1 MLFTRD
7 VSLFGGTCHF
17 EYPSGNGTGWKL
29 WHAAILEEHVNN
41 LIITLHQFLGWFE
54 HNMTCQLWRV
64 TWKYILCCVGNRIG
78 KDSDNLQTSV
88 FRHMVGYVYGTW
100 LNKPQIRRR
109 SKKQWNFYYT
119 FCFSF
124 NISFTLSLSTYAV
137 FMKPEIDFDRDIIWN
152 AIMTLTSD
160 QMTFQHTKN
169 TYLFFH
175 FNLTLWTILYT
186 NLENESFICPISF
199 RSYFISNFSSF
210 ITISI
215 TASLSTDFY
224 QHHTSN
230 TSQNEKSRP
239 AHTIRPMS

>member
-64 TWKYILCCVGNRIG
+64 TWKYILCYVWEIELG
-78 KDSDNLQTSV
+78 KTAITFKRPFFVIWLAMCN
-88 FRHMVGYVYGTW
+88 GTW

-124 NISFTLSLSTYAV
+124 NISFPLSLSTYAA
-137 FMKPEIDFDRDIIWN
+137 FIKPEIDFDRDIIWN

-160 QMTFQHTKN
+160 QMTFQNTKN

-199 RSYFISNFSSF
+199 RSYCISNFSSF

-215 TASLSTDFY
+215 IASLSTDFY

-230 TSQNEKSRP
+230 IQHIS
-239 AHTIRPMS
+239 